1 MLLIYLY
8 KKQRMK
14 LSHKIA
20 LGLCIVVTTGVILH
34 LAKRSRTTRMLSQI
48 SDEGYET
55 AHDILFPGQKIGTRA
70 LHYGP
75 VIPN

>member
-1 MLLIYLY
+1 
-8 KKQRMK
+8 MK
-14 LSHKIA
+14 LSTKIA
-20 LGLCIVVTTGVILH
+20 LGLCILVTASVILQ
-34 LAKRSRTTRMLSQI
+34 LTKRTRTTRMLSQI